1 VSGRRFSIAVVMKL
15 TAIIA
20 LNLAMRRVV
29 PDMLFEAPPFLF
41 LIVAL
46 DLALV
51 QAVAFGRPLRTFY
64 FTFLIVGVLST
75 GVVTALSF
83 RSSNPMLGSLHILE
97 AAIQHHRAVR
107 GQSRVISLYNE
118 FPMLATAE
126 RWLTCTLGLLPAWA
140 AAVLTSWW
148 MRRRCRRKGE
158 WRQSVAAYLQGT
170 LIGFGLLCVGVTLVY
185 LLAPSWIHDPPT
197 ALWYIYWMGLVSC
210 PLLGGLAVVTLT
222 RLRLKKHQ
230 GERPNLP

>member
-1 VSGRRFSIAVVMKL
+1 VPGRRFSIAVVMKL

-20 LNLAMRRVV
+20 LNLAISRVV
-29 PDMLFEAPPFLF
+29 PDKLFEAPPCLF

-83 RSSNPMLGSLHILE
+83 RSSNPMWGSLHILE
-97 AAIQHHRAVR
+97 AAILHHRAVR
-107 GQSRVISLYNE
+107 GQSRVLSLYYE
-118 FPMLATAE
+118 FPMLLTAE
-126 RWLTCTLGLLPAWA
+126 RWLTGTLGLLPAWA
-140 AAVLTSWW
+140 AAVLASWW
-148 MRRRCRRKGE
+148 MGRRYRRKSE

-170 LIGFGLLCVGVTLVY
+170 LIGLGLFCVGVTLVA
-185 LLAPSWIHDPPT
+185 LLAPWMIRDPAS
-197 ALWYIYWMGLVSC
+197 ALRYIYWVGLVSC
-210 PLLGGLAVVTLT
+210 PLLGGLVVVTLT
-222 RLRLKKHQ
+222 RLKLRKHL
-230 GERPNLP
+230 GEPPNLP